1 MHTPSEQLRW
11 NLLIL
16 KDEFYIMSAMS
27 AEMIGKIDHIV
38 FHPVK
43 GAGALETPRTR
54 LTKEGIEGDRQ
65 FMIVRAVADKHGVFH
80 FITQRDKRDK
90 SDKLQGLAVM
100 SQIKP
105 QFARDT
111 LLLTWQGREPIEV
124 PQDMNVG
131 REMQVQIWDDV
142 VSAVD
147 QGDRLAEWLSDHL
160 KLDTRLVKAAGSF
173 HRPARQNYVENDST
187 VRFQDGYPVHWFFQE
202 SVDELSQIAGEPI
215 PWQSFRPNLVASGSP
230 AQTEHALYTGEVAGV
245 PFINPKP
252 CDRCPV
258 TNVDQ
263 ETGEVKNGRAL
274 THLAK
279 YKRWRKNTGEQVV
292 IFGEN
297 MLPLGEGEIQVGDEI
312 VLTERRNPPLGY
324 GAKV

>member
-1 MHTPSEQLRW
+1 MTPEVV
-11 NLLIL
+11 
-16 KDEFYIMSAMS
+16 
-27 AEMIGKIDHIV
+27 GKIDHIA

-43 GAGALETPRTR
+43 GAGALEASRVM
-54 LTKEGIEGDRQ
+54 LTKEGIAGDRQ
-65 FMIVRAVADKHGVFH
+65 FMIVRAVPDENWVFH
-80 FITQRDKRDK
+80 FITQRDKRNK
-90 SDKLQGLAVM
+90 SDKPQALAVM

-105 QFARDT
+105 QIVGNA
-111 LLLTWQGREPIEV
+111 LLLTWVGKDPIEI
-124 PQDMNVG
+124 PQDLNTGQEISV
-131 REMQVQIWDDV
+131 RIWDDV
-142 VSAVD
+142 VQAID

-160 KLDTRLVKAAGSF
+160 KFETRFVKAAGSF
-173 HRPARQNYVENDST
+173 HRPARQNYVGNDNT

-202 SVDELSQIAGEPI
+202 SVDELSQVAGETI

-230 AQTEHALYTGEVAGV
+230 AQTEHVLYSGEVAGI

-297 MLPLGEGEIQVGDEI
+297 MLPVGEGEIKVGDEI
-312 VLTERRNPPLGY
+312 VLMERRNPPLVY